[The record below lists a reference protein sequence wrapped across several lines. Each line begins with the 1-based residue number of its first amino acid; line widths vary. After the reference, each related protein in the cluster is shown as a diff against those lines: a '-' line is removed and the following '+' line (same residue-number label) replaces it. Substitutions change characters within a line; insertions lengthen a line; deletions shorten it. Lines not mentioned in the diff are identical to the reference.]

1 MIMQMEQMTSIR
13 IQMYYQKRTMT
24 SRKTLQTSLVI
35 QSMTAVKLEHFMK
48 KEKLVN
54 FTPKL
59 KPLKMNILIRAN

>member
-13 IQMYYQKRTMT
+13 IQEYYLLIMP
-24 SRKTLQTSLVI
+24 SLTLTQQASLVI

-59 KPLKMNILIRAN
+59 KPLKMNILIKAK